1 MDNEHFES
9 KKQLMS
15 RTAIFDSKLRLLSR
29 KAISIRNYIFDPKR
43 ELVSNK
49 SDLKPQKQLL
59 GSNGR
64 NFLLTYY
71 SYLKNIKLTS
81 AKHRSFP
88 KIKVAIFP
96 WSDMKLIRFRYC
108 KIFIKLSFRN
118 SKLNTKVC
126 AFEIIS

>member
-9 KKQLMS
+9 KNNKCLEQQFL
-15 RTAIFDSKLRLLSR
+15 TQNCDYCLE
-29 KAISIRNYIFDPKR
+29 KR
-43 ELVSNK
+43 FLFKIVFLTQNENNK
-49 SDLKPQKQLL
+49 SDFKPRKQLL

-88 KIKVAIFP
+88 KIKIAIFS

-108 KIFIKLSFRN
+108 KIFIKLPFRN
-118 SKLNTKVC
+118 SKLNSKVC